1 MYNKIEGI
9 NIRRQPLIESIVEI
23 GKYVEKR
30 GIYSH
35 PFVQVPYDEGKKEKI
50 KSLLIL
56 LMNAQKGN
64 SYD

>member
-1 MYNKIEGI
+1 
-9 NIRRQPLIESIVEI
+9 LIESIVEI